1 MQFII
6 KAYDGEGMLEKRIA
20 IRSRHFESIDKIR
33 KHVICA
39 GAIRD
44 EAGKMIGSLLVMEYD
59 SREEVDQYIANEPY
73 AQEHVWERIE
83 IEPMTVAI
91 LDGERTAL
99 WPADTNV

>member
-6 KAYDGEGMLEKRIA
+6 KAYDGEGMLQKRMEV
-20 IRSRHFESIDKIR
+20 RSRHFENIDKIR
-33 KHVICA
+33 EHVICA

-44 EAGKMIGSLLVMEYD
+44 EAGNMTGSLLVMEYD

-73 AQEHVWERIE
+73 ALEHVWDRIE

-91 LDGERTAL
+91 LNGEKTAL
-99 WPADTNV
+99 WPSDSNV